1 MFHITGAN
9 GMLGRAVVDYC
20 KQTGIPYRAYGHGDM
35 DIADAYSVANALSHG
50 NAKRGEII
58 INCAGIREQ
67 ASPGPVEM
75 VRVNSLGPH
84 VLASLAE
91 ISGMR
96 LWHISTDC
104 VFGSRDDRSHSRGT
118 HTASEVPA
126 PDTLYGRTKLAG
138 EPTGRHVV
146 VIRTSFVGPDHGLW
160 RWIAEQPKDAL
171 IEGWAKAFWS
181 GSTVWEVAERLFDI
195 PVHANGIIHLAT
207 RWPITKYEACKQIAS
222 FIGRDDIQISPSQR
236 SVDRGLSPT
245 MEIASL
251 ERSLKLGRAVWI
263 A

>member
-1 MFHITGAN
+1 
-9 GMLGRAVVDYC
+9 MLGRAVVEYC
-20 KQTGIPYRAYGHGDM
+20 ERTGMPVRAYAHADM
-35 DIADAYSVANALSHG
+35 DIADAYSVTSALSHG
-50 NAKRGEII
+50 QVKRGDII

-67 ASPGPVEM
+67 SSPGAIEM
-75 VRVNSLGPH
+75 VRTNSLGPH
-84 VLASLAE
+84 VLASIAE
-91 ISGMR
+91 ISGLK

-104 VFGSRDDRSHSRGT
+104 VFGSRDDRSHSDGL
-118 HTASEVPA
+118 HSASETPA

-160 RWIAEQPKDAL
+160 AWIAEQPRDAL

-195 PVHANGIIHLAT
+195 PVHTSGVIHLAT
-207 RWPITKYEACKQIAS
+207 RYPITKYEACKQIAA
-222 FIGRDDIQISPSQR
+222 FIGRDDIQIAPSQR
-236 SVDRGLSPT
+236 QVHRGLRPT
-245 MEIASL
+245 IEMFSL
-251 ERSLKLGRAVWI
+251 ERALKCGSVAWT